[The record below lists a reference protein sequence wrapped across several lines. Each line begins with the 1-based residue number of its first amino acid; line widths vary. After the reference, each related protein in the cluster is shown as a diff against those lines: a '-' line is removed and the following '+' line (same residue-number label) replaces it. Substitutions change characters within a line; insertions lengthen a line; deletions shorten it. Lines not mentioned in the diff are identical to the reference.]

1 MRIAIDAGHF
11 PNTPGKRCP
20 DDSMREYHF
29 NSTTARYAIDM
40 LLKNYEDIEILET
53 FEDSRDVPLPERTD
67 RANKWGADLFV
78 SIHANAAGN
87 GWSAA
92 EGIETFVYTSW
103 PAPAVA
109 LANSVQ
115 RHLIRM
121 TGRQDR
127 GVKASN
133 FHVLRETKMTS
144 ILVECGFMTN
154 RQEAELLK
162 SDGYRRKCA
171 TAIVAGIAETY
182 GPKRKPVAPE
192 PQLPTIQKRIGVI
205 VDGKEVGG
213 GYLIEGTSYA
223 PVRIVAEQVGASVGW
238 DGEVVHIRRRSGP

>member
-1 MRIAIDAGHF
+1 MKIAIDAGHF
-11 PNTPGKRCP
+11 PHTPGKRCP

-29 NSTTARYAIDM
+29 NSATARYAIDM
-40 LLKNYEDIEILET
+40 LLKNCEDVEILET
-53 FEDSRDVPLPERTD
+53 FEDFRDVPLPERTD

-92 EGIETFVYTSW
+92 EGIETFVYTTW

-109 LANSVQ
+109 LANAVQ
-115 RHLIRM
+115 RHLVRI
-121 TGRQDR
+121 TGRSDR

-182 GPKRKPVAPE
+182 GLKRKPVAPE

-205 VDGKEVGG
+205 VDGEEVGG
-213 GYLIEGTSYA
+213 GYLIEGTSYV
-223 PVRIVAEQVGASVGW
+223 PVRVIAEQLGAVAEW
-238 DGEVVHIRRRSGP
+238 DGEAVHITKKGLS